1 MQCNDFLISLNSKR
15 INILED
21 ETTIPEF
28 DYEEQIKILIS
39 SETNPEIRA
48 GLYEYWQKVSRENNF
63 DRKLFV
69 QDLIDKRFSFY

>member
-15 INILED
+15 INILEE

-48 GLYEYWQKVSRENNF
+48 GLYEYWQKVSREKNF

-69 QDLIDKRFSFY
+69 SFPREGFPA